1 MFRRESLQHIYS
13 FFSVS
18 ERENES
24 ADEEGSNSS
33 NDNDQ
38 TSRLWERIQQM
49 APEERESVLERIRA
63 IYRIRHRSLYDD
75 YSDDEE
81 NEFNNQNNTNNNFIK
96 DNQIDFR
103 DYPLKINW
111 EQVENDKLSYYSILN
126 KFGYFGVSLYT
137 SLIDYDKKL
146 TIENFITNV
155 VEIIYRIFK
164 KNKKK
169 EIENFIKILPSLNN
183 IKFLINQKMIL
194 FKELP
199 AFIIIFKVYEL
210 YLTKYINKFYD
221 CNEYKL
227 LLLIQFKIIKLINDE
242 EYKKI
247 IETHFKGRPSK
258 TFELLGIVF
267 HKEKKQYEDYIKK
280 VFRKIQFSNDGLE
293 INKFII

>member
-1 MFRRESLQHIYS
+1 MFRRESLQHLYS

-81 NEFNNQNNTNNNFIK
+81 NEFNNQSNTNNNFIK

-126 KFGYFGVSLYT
+126 KFL
-137 SLIDYDKKL
+137 LCH
-146 TIENFITNV
+146 
-155 VEIIYRIFK
+155 
-164 KNKKK
+164 
-169 EIENFIKILPSLNN
+169 
-183 IKFLINQKMIL
+183 L
-194 FKELP
+194 F
-199 AFIIIFKVYEL
+199 
-210 YLTKYINKFYD
+210 
-221 CNEYKL
+221 
-227 LLLIQFKIIKLINDE
+227 
-242 EYKKI
+242 
-247 IETHFKGRPSK
+247 
-258 TFELLGIVF
+258 
-267 HKEKKQYEDYIKK
+267 
-280 VFRKIQFSNDGLE
+280 
-293 INKFII
+293 